1 MMEEKMSSTIETI
14 SAEDLYYTPI
24 PKMETE
30 MIVEDMIP
38 QGLTILAG
46 PPKSGK
52 SWFVLDMGICVSAG
66 TPILGKET
74 LGCGVLYFAL
84 EDRRAR
90 LQDRFHSL
98 SLEEPPVNLYFAT
111 RCPPLGGG
119 LLRELDEWLRSHPAI
134 RLVIIDTLQ
143 KIRGD
148 DKGTTSTNQYGKD
161 SDELSKLKNF
171 ADNRH
176 IGIVIVHHVTKKI
189 DPNDPVNDIR
199 GSTGMSAIP
208 DNILILRKG
217 RVMKTG
223 ELLCVSRDLPQW
235 KMILTFNEHRWHMQE
250 FITEEEI
257 AKAKIPPVLFRI
269 ADLIKRCGRWEGT
282 LSRLLEEV
290 GEQDMTPNVLSRKL
304 AGFGHEVF
312 LMDHIRIDQHRRS
325 SERRY
330 TFTYQPDGEQFKQTD
345 GEISFQS
352 DEDLKN
358 VDPSLSSSSS
368 QMSPE
373 ELRENVERARKTVLG
388 APSQDKETH
397 GRLDQKWQ
405 G

>member
-1 MMEEKMSSTIETI
+1 
-14 SAEDLYYTPI
+14 
-24 PKMETE
+24 
-30 MIVEDMIP
+30 
-38 QGLTILAG
+38 
-46 PPKSGK
+46 
-52 SWFVLDMGICVSAG
+52 
-66 TPILGKET
+66 
-74 LGCGVLYFAL
+74 
-84 EDRRAR
+84 
-90 LQDRFHSL
+90 
-98 SLEEPPVNLYFAT
+98 
-111 RCPPLGGG
+111 
-119 LLRELDEWLRSHPAI
+119 
-134 RLVIIDTLQ
+134 
-143 KIRGD
+143 
-148 DKGTTSTNQYGKD
+148 
-161 SDELSKLKNF
+161 
-171 ADNRH
+171 
-176 IGIVIVHHVTKKI
+176 
-189 DPNDPVNDIR
+189 
-199 GSTGMSAIP
+199 MSAIP

-235 KMILTFNEHRWHMQE
+235 KMILTFDEHRWHMQE

-312 LMDHIRIDQHRRS
+312 LMDHIQIDQHRRS

-330 TFTYQPDGEQFKQTD
+330 TFTYQPDGEQFNQTD
-345 GEISFQS
+345 GEISSQS

-358 VDPSLSSSSS
+358 EDPSLSSSSS
-368 QMSPE
+368 QMSQE
-373 ELRENVERARKTVLG
+373 EIREKVERARRTVLG